1 MPPLRQTLCLITLVT
16 LGLLGPFPLD
26 LPKPKPSRKQNPKLD
41 PKVKQKLLLL
51 LQALWPR
58 PSQKQQDCDLQIT
71 IPNPV
76 PLPPCISVA
85 VLWLWLH
92 GIGIASL
99 IVIAW
104 AQLIQF
110 SSAAVSALGVF
121 PPRSLQ
127 ARSSCLTC
135 VEGASPVS
143 AGCANMLGSQEV
155 QSGFSSSLA
164 AFSKDP

>member
-16 LGLLGPFPLD
+16 LGLLGPFPLG

-76 PLPPCISVA
+76 FPAALHYLWQCFGCGCMESELRPC
-85 VLWLWLH
+85 L
-92 GIGIASL
+92 
-99 IVIAW
+99 
-104 AQLIQF
+104 
-110 SSAAVSALGVF
+110 
-121 PPRSLQ
+121 
-127 ARSSCLTC
+127 
-135 VEGASPVS
+135 
-143 AGCANMLGSQEV
+143 
-155 QSGFSSSLA
+155 
-164 AFSKDP
+164 